1 MKKNKVIIAI
11 ISIIGLVTLVF
22 SGVISYKIFNDQSI
36 DYITR
41 YSVIGNISQIAAM
54 AIAGINLFA
63 ILYFFY
69 FDKRDKIEDNKIL
82 SKAQW
87 FSDFVYEKNIIK
99 IEEFFI
105 KLNEIV
111 INANS
116 IPKDMST
123 EVFSDLIKK
132 EFENITEETFNIS
145 NILIP
150 ILDIIDK
157 NLAEDLDNTILS
169 LQDEI
174 TEELQKCACSDTSD
188 KCKEIILKYRKKV
201 IKILYDYNISIYN
214 R

>member
-87 FSDFVYEKNIIK
+87 
-99 IEEFFI
+99 
-105 KLNEIV
+105 
-111 INANS
+111 
-116 IPKDMST
+116 
-123 EVFSDLIKK
+123 
-132 EFENITEETFNIS
+132 
-145 NILIP
+145 
-150 ILDIIDK
+150 
-157 NLAEDLDNTILS
+157 
-169 LQDEI
+169 
-174 TEELQKCACSDTSD
+174 
-188 KCKEIILKYRKKV
+188 
-201 IKILYDYNISIYN
+201 
-214 R
+214 